1 MKLNK
6 IRQIYNEEYILSDCD
21 LLICGCGYESRSVWM
36 IEKYKD
42 QIQSV
47 GLKHVLSYDNPAC
60 NQIYENRQ
68 KYKDN
73 GFEVH
78 IINEKDDLQKFCAI
92 LRSELLNKGKEY
104 LRIVVDYSS
113 MERQWYANLL
123 LFIKDMDVD
132 GINRIS
138 CLFHYAVANYSSSS
152 DKDLAIENI
161 HPIEGYSTIY
171 LPDRPTALIAGL
183 GGEPKILV
191 GLKSYLNVDIVH
203 YYYCN
208 SHFEPPMDA
217 VYKDEFVN
225 TDPECLHEYDFN
237 KIIAIFNSLFDLYM
251 QLNEKYR
258 LLFVSCGPKPFTL
271 VSLIFSSIYHIDV
284 WRLKTNIGD
293 HLVERKPS
301 GESVVIE
308 CMYINTK

>member
-1 MKLNK
+1 
-6 IRQIYNEEYILSDCD
+6 
-21 LLICGCGYESRSVWM
+21 M

-78 IINEKDDLQKFCAI
+78 IINEKADLQKFCAI
-92 LRSELLNKGKEY
+92 LRSELLNKGKDY

-123 LFIKDMDVD
+123 LFIKDLDVD
-132 GINRIS
+132 GINGIS

-191 GLKSYLNVDIVH
+191 GLKSYLNVDLVH

-225 TDPECLHEYDFN
+225 IEPECLHEYDFN
-237 KIIAIFNSLFDLYM
+237 KMIAIFNSLFDLYM
-251 QLNEKYR
+251 QLNEKNR

-308 CMYINTK
+308 CMYVNTK

>member
-6 IRQIYNEEYILSDCD
+6 IRQTYKEEYILSDCD
-21 LLICGCGYESRSVWM
+21 VLICGCGYESRCVW
-36 IEKYKD
+36 IIDKFQK
-42 QIQSV
+42 QIQHV
-47 GLKHVLSYDNPAC
+47 GLKHVLSYDNPEC
-60 NQIYENRQ
+60 NQILDNRH
-68 KYKDN
+68 KYIDN
-73 GFEVH
+73 GFDVH
-78 IINEKDDLQKFCAI
+78 IINGKDDLLKFCAT
-92 LRSELLNKGKEY
+92 LRSELAKIGKENI
-104 LRIVVDYSS
+104 RIVVDYSS

-123 LFIKDMDVD
+123 LFFRDLDID
-132 GINRIS
+132 GIKGIS
-138 CLFHYAVANYSSSS
+138 SLFHYAVANYCSSS

-191 GLKSYLNVDIVH
+191 GLKSYLNVDLVH
-203 YYYCN
+203 YYYSN

-217 VYKDEFVN
+217 VYKDDFDN
-225 TDPECLHEYDFN
+225 IDPECLHEYDFN
-237 KIIAIFNSLFDLYM
+237 KMIAIFNSLFDLYM
-251 QLNEKYR
+251 QLNDKYR

-293 HLVERKPS
+293 HLVERTPT

-308 CMYINTK
+308 CMYVNTK

>member
-6 IRQIYNEEYILSDCD
+6 IRQTYKEESILSDCD

-36 IEKYKD
+36 IEKYKE

-47 GLKHVLSYDNPAC
+47 DLKHVLSYDNPDC
-60 NQIYENRQ
+60 TQIYDNR
-68 KYKDN
+68 KKFIDN

-78 IINEKDDLQKFCAI
+78 IINRKEDLTHFCEI
-92 LRSELLNKGKEY
+92 LRSELTKIGKDY
-104 LRIVVDYSS
+104 LHIVIDYSS

-123 LFIKDMDVD
+123 LFFKDLEIEGIK
-132 GINRIS
+132 GLS
-138 CLFHYAVANYSSSS
+138 CLYHYAVANYSSSS

-208 SHFEPPMDA
+208 SHFEPPMDE
-217 VYKDEFVN
+217 VYKNEFEN
-225 TDPECLHEYDFN
+225 IGSECLHKYDFS
-237 KIIAIFNSLFDLYM
+237 KMIAIFNSLFDLYM

-271 VSLIFSSIYHIDV
+271 VTLIFSSIYHIDV

-308 CMYINTK
+308 CMYVNAK